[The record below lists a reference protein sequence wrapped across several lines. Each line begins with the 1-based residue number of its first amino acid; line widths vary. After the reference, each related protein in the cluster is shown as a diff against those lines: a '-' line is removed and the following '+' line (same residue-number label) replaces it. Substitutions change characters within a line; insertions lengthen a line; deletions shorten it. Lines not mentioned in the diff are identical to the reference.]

1 MITTTRTMQDSKTL
15 CQRVREDYGDTIEQ
29 FAQRFNTSPETVA
42 GWEAGQEMQEHAAAL
57 LNYAINNPLAMH
69 SRISDAF
76 AKLSPREQ
84 IQLLMKN
91 FGDTQKAFAQRI
103 GVSEYN
109 ISRWKRLNIFSPIA
123 QRYIYE
129 VAVYPERFQSTPKS
143 YAE

>member
-1 MITTTRTMQDSKTL
+1 MTKQKTFAQL
-15 CQRVREDYGDTIEQ
+15 VREDYGDTIEQ
-29 FAQRFNTSPETVA
+29 FAQRLNTAPATVA
-42 GWEAGQEMQEHAAAL
+42 GWEAGQEMQEHARAL
-57 LNYAINNPLAMH
+57 LDYAVEYPLTLH
-69 SRISDAF
+69 SRISDEF

-91 FGDTQKAFAQRI
+91 FGDTQKAFAPRI

-109 ISRWKRLNIFSPIA
+109 ISRWKRLNILSPIA

-129 VAVYPERFQSTPKS
+129 VAVYPERFNSTPKS

>member
-1 MITTTRTMQDSKTL
+1 MTTTTSTMQDSKTL

-42 GWEAGQEMQEHAAAL
+42 GWEAGQDMQEHAAAL

>member
-1 MITTTRTMQDSKTL
+1 MTKQKTFAQL
-15 CQRVREDYGDTIEQ
+15 VREDYGDTIEQ
-29 FAQRFNTSPETVA
+29 FAQRLNTAPATVA
-42 GWEAGQEMQEHAAAL
+42 GWEAGQEMQEHARAL
-57 LNYAINNPLAMH
+57 LDYAVEYPLTLH
-69 SRISDAF
+69 SRISDEF

-109 ISRWKRLNIFSPIA
+109 ISRWKRLNILSPIA

-129 VAVYPERFQSTPKS
+129 VAVYPERFNSTPKS

>member
-1 MITTTRTMQDSKTL
+1 MQDSKTL

-42 GWEAGQEMQEHAAAL
+42 GWEAGQDMQEHAAAL